1 MNRVELLEI
10 VRERQLGE
18 INRRD
23 FLVKSALLLGS
34 STAAMT
40 LLSACAST
48 DGDIGSP
55 VINEAA
61 DPIEPG
67 VETADG
73 LTAGVM
79 SYAYQDE
86 QIMGYVA
93 FQPDQEPRPIVI
105 VVQEWWGLNEH
116 IKDVARRYAQAGYVA
131 LAPDLY
137 RGVVTTEPN
146 EARKE
151 AIALTSRD
159 AVGEIAAGI
168 AYLKSQPYTT
178 DKVGITGFCMGGALV
193 YTSAANLTEIN
204 AGAAYYGRPLDAAE
218 AAKVI
223 APIHTF
229 LGTADGISAT
239 AVGDMHKVFDDNGVP
254 NVFQLYEGAEHAFFN
269 DTRASYNPPAAED
282 AWDKTLA
289 WFETYLS

>member
-1 MNRVELLEI
+1 MDRVELLEM

-23 FLVKSALLLGS
+23 FLVKGASLLGS

-48 DGDIGSP
+48 DGDVASP
-55 VINEAA
+55 VVNEAA

-67 VETADG
+67 TETMDG
-73 LTAGVM
+73 LTTGVV

-93 FQPDQEPRPIVI
+93 YQPGQEPRPIVI

-116 IKDVARRYAQAGYVA
+116 IKDVARRYAEAGYVA

-168 AYLKSQPYTT
+168 AYLKSQEYTT

-193 YTSAANLTEIN
+193 YMSAANLSEIN
-204 AGAAYYGRPLDAAE
+204 AGAAYYGRPLNADE
-218 AAKVI
+218 AAKVT

-229 LGTADGISAT
+229 LGTEDGISADD
-239 AVGDMHKVFDDNGVP
+239 VGAMHQVLDDNGVP
-254 NVFQLYEGAEHAFFN
+254 NVFQLYYGAQHAFFN
-269 DTRASYNPPAAED
+269 DTRAAYDQTAAED
-282 AWDKTLA
+282 AWA
-289 WFETYLS
+289 